1 MEVHVRKKFAIYI
14 PRSVVRTLGLK
25 EGDKLL
31 MKIER
36 GRIILEKIEDPFK
49 LALSGDYFAF
59 IDPKDIEMISMEEQ
73 DRYVKDTS

>member
-1 MEVHVRKKFAIYI
+1 MRKKFAIYI

-49 LALSGDYFAF
+49 LALSGDYFASVN
-59 IDPKDIEMISMEEQ
+59 PKDIEMISMEEQ

>member
-1 MEVHVRKKFAIYI
+1 VRKKFAIYI

-49 LALSGDYFAF
+49 LALSGDYFASVN
-59 IDPKDIEMISMEEQ
+59 PKDIEMISMEEQ

>member
-1 MEVHVRKKFAIYI
+1 MRKKFAIYI

-36 GRIILEKIEDPFK
+36 GRMILEKIEDPFK
-49 LALSGDYFAF
+49 LALSGDYFAS

>member
-1 MEVHVRKKFAIYI
+1 MRKKFAIYI

-49 LALSGDYFAF
+49 LALSGDYFAS